1 MLWICYQQSWIV
13 HTRVVLHIYC
23 SPPCAPHIFKTSSLQ
38 VLKVLETMGTSLI
51 ALEGALSKMAKTSSK
66 AAKVDRLL
74 SLKDVKDVSEM
85 KNVEAEKKI
94 QKDKEQA
101 QAQANSKARI
111 ERMNKWCCN
120 KGKDGK
126 RTSSTSFA
134 DASTEAKEKAAEA
147 KVMLNLVIGTS
158 NLEKAEEDACTA
170 ITAIEGL
177 AERATEAT
185 QRYSEKLL
193 RLEAQQA
200 KEAAAAAAA
209 AAAAE
214 KTAADAAAA
223 EAAAADAAAA
233 EAAAAAAAPAAPA
246 TPSSRWNQL
255 SNWWWGTN
263 RLKAAESPGSSG
275 EPMELWV
282 GQGRGGTRYS
292 SA

>member
-126 RTSSTSFA
+126 RTSSTSFTV
-134 DASTEAKEKAAEA
+134 ASTEAKEKAAEA

-158 NLEKAEEDACTA
+158 NLEKTLNSAEAEARKEIKDMAK
-170 ITAIEGL
+170 GL
-177 AERATEAT
+177 
-185 QRYSEKLL
+185 
-193 RLEAQQA
+193 
-200 KEAAAAAAA
+200 
-209 AAAAE
+209 AE
-214 KTAADAAAA
+214 KTAKAMAKGMA
-223 EAAAADAAAA
+223 EEMAKEMAKEIAKQ
-233 EAAAAAAAPAAPA
+233 
-246 TPSSRWNQL
+246 TRWYHPSYWFYR
-255 SNWWWGTN
+255 
-263 RLKAAESPGSSG
+263 SSS
-275 EPMELWV
+275 
-282 GQGRGGTRYS
+282 TTT
-292 SA
+292 